1 VGLSAGR
8 TGSCSRTDIVLDES
22 VFHCTLVAMPV
33 QKDTPK
39 AIVIILLCLALLAGL
54 LAAANHFRPH
64 P

>member
-1 VGLSAGR
+1 VCEVSRIPLLSFSAFQLFSLQFR
-8 TGSCSRTDIVLDES
+8 V
-22 VFHCTLVAMPV
+22 TLVAMPV

-39 AIVIILLCLALLAGL
+39 AIVIILLYLALLAGL